1 MTVRVTQRQLDAFFH
16 FVTATPQF
24 LEKGAA
30 AIIGNLCQES
40 GENLDSTMFRAHPDA
55 SGGVPQDLKS
65 GGIAEWLGS
74 RKTAYIAFSQRAET
88 QRGIAKGSL
97 LNDLFTQCDFL
108 IYELKTHEYT
118 ELYNQLTVDTGRS
131 VATLTMN
138 FMLKFER
145 PKLGPTDGRNNRIAH
160 AEAVFARA
168 QLIKAASTPPQA
180 PPVPLPQAPAPSA
193 PPQYLPPSMPPPEL
207 PTISASTAGRRA
219 ADQDIIASLIAKKRA
234 EIENL
239 KDELAVFER
248 LGAELSNL
256 VPAPHTL
263 TLPSPS
269 AISAAV
275 AKGTIKMSDQVM
287 PKAAISS
294 KSFWGGLVAVG
305 IPVAGYVAEYFGASP
320 DPKLQMAGSALGGL
334 LALYGTMTRT
344 APISGIFT
352 AK

>member
-88 QRGIAKGSL
+88 QRGLAKGSL

-108 IYELKTHEYT
+108 IYELKTPEYA
-118 ELYNQLTVDTGRS
+118 ELYNQLTADTGRS
-131 VATLTMN
+131 VATLAMN

-168 QLIKAASTPPQA
+168 QLIKAASPPPQA
-180 PPVPLPQAPAPSA
+180 PPAPIPQAPAPSD
-193 PPQYLPPSMPPPEL
+193 PPQYLPPSLPPTEF
-207 PTISASTAGRRA
+207 PTISATSAGRRA
-219 ADQDIIASLIAKKRA
+219 AEHGHISDMLSTLRA
-234 EIENL
+234 ERDDINQEI
-239 KDELAVFER
+239 AFFER
-248 LGAELSNL
+248 MDAALGNLIPQQELK
-256 VPAPHTL
+256 AI
-263 TLPSPS
+263 PSPS
-269 AISAAV
+269 AISAATQR
-275 AKGTIKMSDQVM
+275 KTSMDQT
-287 PKAAISS
+287 KTALASTGI
-294 KSFWGGLVAVG
+294 WGGIIAAG
-305 IPVAGYVAEYFGASP
+305 IPLASLLSDSLGHSV
-320 DPKLQMAGSALGGL
+320 DPKLQMAGSIIGGL
-334 LALYGTMTRT
+334 VAIYGRMTAT
-344 APISGIFT
+344 TQITGII
-352 AK
+352 KK